1 MWVKC
6 VIKKK
11 KAFYISQVSITQNLP
26 NITLKNIQLN
36 KVPLGE
42 RIRDKISNHLI
53 HFSKAF

>member
-1 MWVKC
+1 MGEAC
-6 VIKKK
+6 DLKKK
-11 KAFYISQVSITQNLP
+11 SILYITGFNYSELTQHIP
-26 NITLKNIQLN
+26 KNIWLN